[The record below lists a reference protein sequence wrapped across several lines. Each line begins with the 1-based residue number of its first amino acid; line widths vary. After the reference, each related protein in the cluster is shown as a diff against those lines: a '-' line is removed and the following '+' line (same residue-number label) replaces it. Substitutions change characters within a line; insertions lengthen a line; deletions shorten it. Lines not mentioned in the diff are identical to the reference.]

1 MIGLME
7 VMNHIMKNNRCHG
20 GLVIL
25 RESMDIF
32 LKIIT

>member
-25 RESMDIF
+25 RESMDI
-32 LKIIT
+32 LPRIIT